1 MARSN
6 GISYTMT
13 TNYFS
18 GLRDFFSAYFH
29 EDWVLEAK
37 DPDHVVSSYLAV
49 GWSAKE
55 LNELASQ
62 MLRFAE
68 SISDDAALE
77 QALFTDRRS
86 HPMSSVG
93 GAQTARIFNESTMLY
108 STDPKGE
115 EAAQ

>member
-1 MARSN
+1 
-6 GISYTMT
+6 MT

-77 QALFTDRRS
+77 QALFTELGCYYAPSADKVS
-86 HPMSSVG
+86 
-93 GAQTARIFNESTMLY
+93 ARVWLQHIASDLR
-108 STDPKGE
+108 D
-115 EAAQ
+115 AAGRAP